1 MRRSP
6 YGIVSYRYQIR
17 SDWFTPS
24 ALQSIVATCCL
35 LVRGVPTIPIT
46 FSVIMA
52 TAMRSDF
59 MAGTALQSSTA
70 APKPSTKKFQVSA
83 IFKKAQKQV
92 KGAQESAKANLP
104 GNATQAVKQ
113 GKGAAKK
120 ASPSPPSGKK
130 AQQAPKQAA
139 NKVGSIFSGGSSK
152 KAQKAPK
159 QAASKANSLF
169 GGAKKQANK
178 QTSKAS
184 SKAGANFGGAKKQA
198 SKASKKAGTSPSGKG
213 WFGEERS
220 SGLDKWYGT
229 YTPEPLAAS
238 QYREACLV
246 KTDTHAFCRT
256 FSRTV
261 PAPWSF
267 GRG

>member
-1 MRRSP
+1 
-6 YGIVSYRYQIR
+6 
-17 SDWFTPS
+17 
-24 ALQSIVATCCL
+24 
-35 LVRGVPTIPIT
+35 
-46 FSVIMA
+46 MA

-92 KGAQESAKANLP
+92 KGAQESAKAKLP
-104 GNATQAVKQ
+104 GNATQAVNQ
-113 GKGAAKK
+113 GKNAAKK

-139 NKVGSIFSGGSSK
+139 NKVANKAGSLFGGGSPK
-152 KAQKAPK
+152 KVQQAPK

-178 QTSKAS
+178 QASKAS

-198 SKASKKAGTSPSGKG
+198 SKASKKAGTAPSGKG
-213 WFGEERS
+213 WFGEERA

-229 YTPEPLAAS
+229 YTPLNHLLITSIMSLAWLRSRRACILQDLLAPS
-238 QYREACLV
+238 SCLV
-246 KTDTHAFCRT
+246 VFWTRLRFQAT
-256 FSRTV
+256 
-261 PAPWSF
+261 
-267 GRG
+267 